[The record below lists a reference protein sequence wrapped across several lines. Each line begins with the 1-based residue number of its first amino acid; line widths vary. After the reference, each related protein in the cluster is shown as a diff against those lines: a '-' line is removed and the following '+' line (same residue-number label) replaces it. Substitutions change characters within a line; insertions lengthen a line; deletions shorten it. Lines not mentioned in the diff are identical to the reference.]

1 MRLAVFGATGGTG
14 MQVVRQALDRG
25 HDVVA
30 LARRPDAIGIE
41 NPRLRVVAGDVLI
54 SGAAE
59 AVVDGTDAV
68 VSALGIGYRRHA
80 TTVYSDGTAN
90 VLAAMKTTGV
100 RRLLVVSTSSLHL
113 PDRSQIAEWLV
124 TRFLLHP
131 MLRRPYADMTRMEQR
146 VMSSDVDW
154 TLVRAARLTNGA
166 AAGTY
171 RTASHTDKLPGCWSI
186 SRADLAGYLLDQIA
200 DNRSY
205 RDIVE
210 IAR

>member
-14 MQVVRQALDRG
+14 MQVVTQALDRG
-25 HDVVA
+25 YHVVA

-146 VMSSDVDW
+146 VRSSDVDW

-186 SRADLAGYLLDQIA
+186 SRADLAGYLLDQIT
-200 DNRSY
+200 DNRSH
-205 RDIVE
+205 RDTVE

>member
-1 MRLAVFGATGGTG
+1 MRIAVFGATGGTG
-14 MQVVRQALDRG
+14 MQVVAQALDRG

-59 AVVDGTDAV
+59 AVVDGADAV

-154 TLVRAARLTNGA
+154 TLVRAARLTNGT

-200 DNRSY
+200 DNRSH

>member
-1 MRLAVFGATGGTG
+1 
-14 MQVVRQALDRG
+14 MQVVAQALDRG
-25 HDVVA
+25 HEVVA
-30 LARRPDAIGIE
+30 LARRPDAIGIG

-54 SGAAE
+54 SGAAD
-59 AVVDGTDAV
+59 AVVDGADAV

-90 VLAAMKTTGV
+90 ILAAMKTTGV

-113 PDRSQIAEWLV
+113 PDRSQIVEWLV

-154 TLVRAARLTNGA
+154 TLVRAARLTKGA

-171 RTASHTDKLPGCWSI
+171 RTASRAGKLPGCWSI
-186 SRADLAGYLLDQIA
+186 SRADLAAYLLDRIA
-200 DNRSY
+200 DNSSY

>member
-14 MQVVRQALDRG
+14 MQVVAQALDRG
-25 HDVVA
+25 HHVVA

-54 SGAAE
+54 SGAAD
-59 AVVDGTDAV
+59 AVVDGADAV

-90 VLAAMKTTGV
+90 ILAAMKTTGV

-113 PDRSQIAEWLV
+113 PDRSQIVEWLV

-166 AAGTY
+166 AAGAY
-171 RTASHTDKLPGCWSI
+171 RTASHAGKLPGCWSI
-186 SRADLAGYLLDQIA
+186 SRADLAAYLLDRIA
-200 DNRSY
+200 DNSSY